1 VATEVTIPNLGYT
14 MRVAKII
21 KWLKSVGD
29 PIEANE
35 TLFEIETDKVAYGIE
50 SPVAGF
56 VRAILAN
63 VGDEV
68 PVGNIVAI
76 LGGVDDKIDF
86 DLYRKREDE
95 MPPSQS
101 KQAVVQRESISVTSQ
116 PLPTGSPALASPVAK
131 KMAKGK
137 GIDLS
142 LVKGSGRS
150 GRIRMSDVERY
161 LRDFLPVRGEV
172 TPSSGLSD
180 VVEIIPISTMRRTIA
195 QRLSQSSHDAPHVYL
210 CVDVDMTESK
220 KLHEYLSNKVEVKT
234 QVRLSLND
242 IFIKAAAVTLRDH
255 PRLNARLQ
263 GDHIELL
270 RSINIGLA
278 VALPDGLIVPAI
290 ERADQ
295 KRLWQ
300 IAQERKDLV
309 ERARQGSLSLVEMG
323 RGTFTI
329 SNLGIYDIRFFTSI
343 LNPPQAGIL
352 SIGKIFDK
360 PVARNGAIVIRPIVE
375 IILAI
380 DHRIVDGALGA
391 QCLQDFKNSL
401 EDPNLLI

>member
-35 TLFEIETDKVAYGIE
+35 TLLEIETDKVAYGIE
-50 SPVAGF
+50 SPVTGF

-63 VGDEV
+63 LGDEI

-76 LGGVDDKIDF
+76 LGGADEKIDL
-86 DLYRKREDE
+86 DLPRKRDKE
-95 MPPSQS
+95 MPPSQPDR
-101 KQAVVQRESISVTSQ
+101 AVVQKESISISSQ
-116 PLPTGSPALASPVAK
+116 PLPTGSFILASPVAK
-131 KMAKGK
+131 KMAKEK

-150 GRIRMSDVERY
+150 GRIRMTDVERY
-161 LRDFLPVRGEV
+161 LSESKPVRPEV
-172 TPSSGLSD
+172 IPSSGLTD
-180 VVEIIPISTMRRTIA
+180 VAEIVPMTTMRRTVA
-195 QRLSQSSHDAPHVYL
+195 ERLSQSSHDAPHFYL
-210 CVDVDMTESK
+210 CMDVDMTESK
-220 KLHEYLSNKVEVKT
+220 KLCNSLLKKVEMKT

-242 IFIKAAAVTLRDH
+242 IFIKAAAVTLRDY
-255 PRLNARLQ
+255 PRLNARLKSDQ
-263 GDHIELL
+263 IEVL
-270 RSINIGLA
+270 RNMNIGLA
-278 VALPDGLIVPAI
+278 VALPEGLIVPAI

-309 ERARQGSLSLVEMG
+309 ERARQGSLSLTEIE

-329 SNLGIYDIRFFTSI
+329 SSLGIYDIRFFTSI
-343 LNPPQAGIL
+343 LNPPQAAIL
-352 SIGKIFDK
+352 SIGKIFDR
-360 PVARNGAIVIRPIVE
+360 PVARNGEIVIRPIVE
-375 IILAI
+375 ITLAI

-391 QCLQDFKNSL
+391 QFLQDFKDSL
-401 EDPNLLI
+401 EDPNLLV

>member
-1 VATEVTIPNLGYT
+1 
-14 MRVAKII
+14 
-21 KWLKSVGD
+21 
-29 PIEANE
+29 
-35 TLFEIETDKVAYGIE
+35 
-50 SPVAGF
+50 
-56 VRAILAN
+56 
-63 VGDEV
+63 
-68 PVGNIVAI
+68 
-76 LGGVDDKIDF
+76 
-86 DLYRKREDE
+86 
-95 MPPSQS
+95 
-101 KQAVVQRESISVTSQ
+101 
-116 PLPTGSPALASPVAK
+116 
-131 KMAKGK
+131 MAKEK
-137 GIDLS
+137 RVDLS

-161 LRDFLPVRGEV
+161 LSESVTARTEV
-172 TPSSGLSD
+172 TPSPGLSE
-180 VVEIIPISTMRRTIA
+180 VVEILPMTTMRRTIA
-195 QRLSQSSHDAPHVYL
+195 QRLSQSSHDAPHFYL

-220 KLHEYLSNKVEVKT
+220 RLHDLLSKKVEVKT
-234 QVRLSLND
+234 QVKLSLND
-242 IFIKAAAVTLRDH
+242 IFIKAAAVTLREH

-270 RSINIGLA
+270 RNINIGLA

-309 ERARQGSLSLVEMG
+309 ERARQGSLSLVELE

-329 SNLGIYDIRFFTSI
+329 SSLGIYDIRFFTSI

-352 SIGKIFDK
+352 SIGKVFDR
-360 PVARNGAIVIRPIVE
+360 PVARNGGIVIRPIVE
-375 IILAI
+375 ITLAI

-391 QCLQDFKNSL
+391 QFLQDFKNSL

>member
-1 VATEVTIPNLGYT
+1 MTA
-14 MRVAKII
+14 
-21 KWLKSVGD
+21 
-29 PIEANE
+29 
-35 TLFEIETDKVAYGIE
+35 
-50 SPVAGF
+50 
-56 VRAILAN
+56 
-63 VGDEV
+63 
-68 PVGNIVAI
+68 
-76 LGGVDDKIDF
+76 
-86 DLYRKREDE
+86 
-95 MPPSQS
+95 
-101 KQAVVQRESISVTSQ
+101 
-116 PLPTGSPALASPVAK
+116 
-131 KMAKGK
+131 
-137 GIDLS
+137 
-142 LVKGSGRS
+142 
-150 GRIRMSDVERY
+150 
-161 LRDFLPVRGEV
+161 
-172 TPSSGLSD
+172 
-180 VVEIIPISTMRRTIA
+180 MRRTIA
-195 QRLSQSSHDAPHVYL
+195 QRLTQSSHDAPHFYL

-220 KLHEYLSNKVEVKT
+220 KLHDLLSKKVEVKT

-255 PRLNARLQ
+255 SRLNARLQ

-309 ERARQGSLSLVEMG
+309 ERARQGSLSLIELE

-329 SNLGIYDIRFFTSI
+329 SSLGIYDIRFFTSI

-352 SIGKIFDK
+352 SIGKIFDR
-360 PVARNGAIVIRPIVE
+360 PVARNGEIVIRPIVE
-375 IILAI
+375 ITLAI

-391 QCLQDFKNSL
+391 QFLQDFKNSL